1 MTVHPNPLLKDAL
14 ASCRAGFIA
23 VVVFSLF
30 INVLMLTAPL
40 YTLQIFDRVIA
51 ARSGETLLYLSLI
64 AGFALLT
71 LAALEAVRAR
81 VMVGLSTWLDR
92 CLGGSILEGSIGAS
106 TGSGRAPSIQGLRDL
121 AALRIFLTGP
131 GMFPIL
137 DAPWTPIF
145 IAVIFMMHTALGWL
159 SLGGAMVLFALAIAN
174 ELTTRNLLLRSG
186 DASMAAMR
194 QAESA
199 VRNANVIEAM
209 GMMPN
214 LVERWRA
221 KNAEML
227 NLQAHASTRAGA
239 IAAMSKFVRQ
249 GLQVSILGAGA
260 WLVMGGEITAG
271 MMIAGSI
278 LMSRALAPVD
288 QAIGSW
294 KSAITA
300 RSAYQRVRDLLAAV
314 PVRGTE
320 MALPR
325 PTGSLRVE
333 GVTFFHPETTEAT
346 LKNVSFRLEPGE
358 VLGLIGPTA
367 AGKSTL
373 ASLLV
378 GIAKPHAGA
387 IRLDETDVAD
397 WAAEDLGRH
406 IGYLPQDIE
415 LFAGTVRE
423 NIARMGEASPES
435 VISAAQIAGVH
446 ELILRL
452 PSGYETEIG
461 ESGAALSG
469 GQRQRIALARAA
481 FGHPSFV
488 VLDEP
493 NASLDVAGEEALI
506 NAIAALKKSGA
517 TLVVIAHRP
526 SILRHADKVLVVR
539 SGIVEAFGPPSEILR
554 GVSRAQLGDRVQA
567 S

>member
-1 MTVHPNPLLKDAL
+1 
-14 ASCRAGFIA
+14 
-23 VVVFSLF
+23 
-30 INVLMLTAPL
+30 
-40 YTLQIFDRVIA
+40 
-51 ARSGETLLYLSLI
+51 
-64 AGFALLT
+64 
-71 LAALEAVRAR
+71 
-81 VMVGLSTWLDR
+81 
-92 CLGGSILEGSIGAS
+92 
-106 TGSGRAPSIQGLRDL
+106 
-121 AALRIFLTGP
+121 
-131 GMFPIL
+131 MFPIL

-227 NLQAHASTRAGA
+227 NLQAHASTQAGA